1 RGDQGAH
8 ERQPVPVRR
17 VRQHRQRDRRGGLV
31 KSFDYARP
39 ATPAQAVRDFAPG
52 TMYLG
57 GGTNLVD
64 LMKLGVA
71 EPERVLDVSRLPL
84 DEIEQVGD
92 RVRIG
97 ATVRNTDLAIH
108 PIIRSRYPML
118 ARAVLM
124 GASGQV
130 RNVATV
136 GGNLLQRTRCTY
148 FQDVTR

>member
-1 RGDQGAH
+1 MKPF
-8 ERQPVPVRR
+8 E
-17 VRQHRQRDRRGGLV
+17 
-31 KSFDYARP
+31 YARAASP
-39 ATPAQAVRDFAPG
+39 AEAVRGFAPG

-71 EPERVLDVSRLPL
+71 EPERLLDVSRLPL
-84 DEIEQVGD
+84 DAIEQTDGD
-92 RVRIG
+92 RVRVG
-97 ATVRNTDLAIH
+97 ATVRNTDLAAH
-108 PIIRSRYPML
+108 PVIRSRYPML
-118 ARAVLM
+118 ARAVLA

-148 FQDVTR
+148 FQDVSR